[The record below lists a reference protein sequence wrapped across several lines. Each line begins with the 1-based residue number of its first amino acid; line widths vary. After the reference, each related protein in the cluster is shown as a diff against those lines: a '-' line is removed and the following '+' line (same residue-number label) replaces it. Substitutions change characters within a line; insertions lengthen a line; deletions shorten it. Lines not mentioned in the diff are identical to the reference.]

1 MPDYTKKELAEALE
15 ISEKSVQKY
24 INLGKI
30 NEAENGSKN
39 PKQYSVNDEFIEE
52 YRGKEIVQPRAN
64 SGKKNKSNSASKS
77 DVISATISELEKE
90 RKMLRNLAEDFLK
103 KERRI
108 EAIIDMLKSMDFQS

>member
-24 INLGKI
+24 INLGTI

-39 PKQYSVNDEFIEE
+39 PKQYSVTDEFIEE
-52 YRGKEIVQPRAN
+52 YRGKEIVQPRGN
-64 SGKKNKSNSASKS
+64 SSKKNKSKSASKS

-90 RKMLRNLAEDFLK
+90 RKMLRNLAEEFLK

-108 EAIIDMLKSMDFQS
+108 EDLLSRLKSIDFQS